1 MHEVTF
7 NVDVRF
13 ECKTKD
19 GKIIK
24 ESSNFGSSPEHK
36 ARDRIVFPK
45 PAYGKFDSTSS
56 PI

>member
-7 NVDVRF
+7 NVDVGF